1 MKDGSGTRSTVVS
14 FWKKVKAW
22 GQGPPVSGGCNACAK
37 LIGT

>member
-14 FWKKVKAW
+14 FGKVKAW
-22 GQGPPVSGGCNACAK
+22 RKGPLVSGGCNACAK